1 MHACL
6 SFPVSLSWRSNVFH
20 LSIPVPI
27 LHSSARQEGSDL
39 CSVKK
44 KKKLRGRTHNFLL
57 FLSFCIVVGFFHEA
71 FCETFLYVRR
81 MPGNFPYDPSMADK
95 KVSTFSLWVSTVFR
109 AICVEKMRP
118 ESWRTV
124 LVLPSAVWVDE
135 VDAEPSRFLAC
146 SICNSMCFNPYPL
159 LY

>member
-20 LSIPVPI
+20 ISIPVPI
-27 LHSSARQEGSDL
+27 LHSSERQDGADL

-44 KKKLRGRTHNFLL
+44 KKKL
-57 FLSFCIVVGFFHEA
+57 
-71 FCETFLYVRR
+71 RR

-124 LVLPSAVWVDE
+124 LVLPSAV
-135 VDAEPSRFLAC
+135 
-146 SICNSMCFNPYPL
+146 
-159 LY
+159 